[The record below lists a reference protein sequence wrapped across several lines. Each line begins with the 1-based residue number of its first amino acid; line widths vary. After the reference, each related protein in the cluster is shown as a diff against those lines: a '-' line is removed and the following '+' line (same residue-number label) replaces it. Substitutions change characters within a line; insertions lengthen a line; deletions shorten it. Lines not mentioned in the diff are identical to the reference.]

1 MYTKNRIS
9 EWLESKDEASRENL
23 IEESRATARKLK
35 YIHSKQRHEIV
46 KHKKE
51 ALKEKQSKIEAL
63 NRKLFQEKE
72 RLTSEIIIHGL
83 WQTSECVDTKLPTY
97 HTSTAKLNALK
108 IQLQFRRNVLG
119 RPGNKTLFQM
129 SSAKDGKFSVP
140 RVTENLKTL
149 ITFAASNTSEQ
160 EEHISFLVGKRI
172 RHKFQDSAENMHW

>member
-1 MYTKNRIS
+1 M
-9 EWLESKDEASRENL
+9 AG
-23 IEESRATARKLK
+23 
-35 YIHSKQRHEIV
+35 KQRWGITWKLDWGEPGNSPETEI
-46 KHKKE
+46 HTQQTTAWNSQTQKE

-119 RPGNKTLFQM
+119 QLGNKTLFQM